1 MHSQACKKYTTYGR
15 QSLNVF
21 TRTLWLSIYLLSIRL
36 CCLEWRNGKYTSYLT
51 SRMHAKGKKLKI
63 TFYIYR
69 PQYFNTYDEST
80 RQSYVKIVFMG
91 N

>member
-1 MHSQACKKYTTYGR
+1 MTYGR

-21 TRTLWLSIYLLSIRL
+21 TNPVSTVRTLWLSIYLSSVRL
-36 CCLEWRNGKYTSYLT
+36 CCLEWRNGKYMSYLT